1 MKNFGIVLFLLIST
15 ANGFAFHAPK
25 SAQHAVKTSNLGLHQ
40 SPCSSRL
47 SRSFTSQ
54 PLHSVQDNGVPD
66 MSAELD
72 AAKVI
77 LEAAKAKL
85 AMQGATSEGK
95 QGKGQESDESHVK
108 EKTPLGVIADSE
120 AMVRSSEAGEWTGR
134 KIDDMFVDISESE
147 LDEDELLEEREKR
160 EKWSKLRERD
170 VATSVMGL
178 QKQLHAEDF
187 EKIFSRKNPRIGER

>member
-15 ANGFAFHAPK
+15 ANGFAFQAPK
-25 SAQHAVKTSNLGLHQ
+25 PAQHAVKTSNLGLHQ

-95 QGKGQESDESHVK
+95 QGKGGQESDESHVK

-147 LDEDELLEEREKR
+147 LDEDEVSSFFLP
-160 EKWSKLRERD
+160 
-170 VATSVMGL
+170 A
-178 QKQLHAEDF
+178 
-187 EKIFSRKNPRIGER
+187 